1 MMTPIRPWPRDEA
14 TAERQAAAY
23 LPLQGTKST
32 LLPQPWPQQDPG
44 FPGLSTVLRSL
55 TQWFRQRD
63 LQPLCQV
70 PQLTNQWLRSIP
82 EHT

>member
-44 FPGLSTVLRSL
+44 FSRTLHGLAFPYAVVSVYFGRS
-55 TQWFRQRD
+55 
-63 LQPLCQV
+63 
-70 PQLTNQWLRSIP
+70 
-82 EHT
+82 

>member
-1 MMTPIRPWPRDEA
+1 METLTATRNWPTNEID
-14 TAERQAAAY
+14 AERQAAAY

-55 TQWFRQRD
+55 TQWF
-63 LQPLCQV
+63 LCISV
-70 PQLTNQWLRSIP
+70 AVNR
-82 EHT
+82 